1 MGARGILQYGRLRV
15 VRDLSQIREDN
26 MFDQDMYNRPQNMP
40 QQPYGANMNNTL
52 PQPMN
57 GMNNNRIPSLQSSMM
72 TPNISASSFMP
83 GTGDNGGTPSY
94 RRGGGIRGYM
104 HGGSPMQNQRN
115 MRPSNMPQGGEGFI
129 RGSQAIGNMKGMG
142 GEAGSNYLRQY
153 ATDRRGFN
161 NLNQFNDA
169 HGASVRQSDFLR
181 DRVNREV
188 MAPQQQPAQQPNPMD
203 VAGPATYNQMYPERC
218 PMHGHNDAC
227 MGGVGGQAQRQF
239 ERNYANAREYP
250 NRGQRPTDAPSQYQ
264 TTQAAL
270 NRNLPQGVG
279 RNVMDYLYSQPEQQ
293 LNRRLLNTNPR
304 PLNPGSGM
312 ASGGS
317 VGGLSD
323 LMEILKAAQEGEQVH
338 NQIPQYA
345 HGGHVP
351 GYKFGGKIGK
361 ALGKVV
367 GVAAPFI
374 GAAVGGPGGAAIGG
388 ALGGA
393 MQGGNRKK
401 ILKNAAIGA
410 GLGYAGSGGF
420 GELGGI
426 GKIIPS
432 VNAGVGG
439 MMNGQGFSAFS
450 NPFAGGVG
458 AGGVAGANVAGQVAG
473 QNKETP
479 APGGIGGM
487 LAKAAPWLLGGAV
500 LGTAFGK
507 NKVPYEEPL
516 GVRVAESGM
525 HHKHEPFREAR
536 PTDRIARILA
546 DDELGVG
553 RAPQFFEDVNPET
566 QYYAAK
572 GGLMRHMANGGYL
585 DGHTGGQDDDIDAKL
600 SDGEYVLSADVV
612 SGLGDGNNRHG
623 AKKLDKF
630 MSNVRSHK
638 YAKGGKGLPPKAKS
652 LESYMKSRRA

>member
-57 GMNNNRIPSLQSSMM
+57 GMNNNRIPSLQASMM

-104 HGGSPMQNQRN
+104 HGGQTSGQSSREGAAPPLNLAAIMNAMPRIGGRGR
-115 MRPSNMPQGGEGFI
+115 RP
-129 RGSQAIGNMKGMG
+129 
-142 GEAGSNYLRQY
+142 
-153 ATDRRGFN
+153 D
-161 NLNQFNDA
+161 NLNMQPSSITNQGNYGVNYD
-169 HGASVRQSDFLR
+169 HNIPSLQ
-181 DRVNREV
+181 DRKNISGYDNINHVLQQRINNQGQQ
-188 MAPQQQPAQQPNPMD
+188 MAA
-203 VAGPATYNQMYPERC
+203 
-218 PMHGHNDAC
+218 
-227 MGGVGGQAQRQF
+227 
-239 ERNYANAREYP
+239 
-250 NRGQRPTDAPSQYQ
+250 
-264 TTQAAL
+264 
-270 NRNLPQGVG
+270 
-279 RNVMDYLYSQPEQQ
+279 
-293 LNRRLLNTNPR
+293 
-304 PLNPGSGM
+304 
-312 ASGGS
+312 GGS
-317 VGGLSD
+317 VNGLSD

-473 QNKETP
+473 SA
-479 APGGIGGM
+479 APGAQQASTGGLGDM
-487 LAKAAPWLLGGAV
+487 FSKYALPLGALAFGAKM
-500 LGTAFGK
+500 FGK
-507 NKVPYEEPL
+507 NKVPYEDPL
-516 GVRVAESGM
+516 GVKVAQSGF
-525 HHKHEPFREAR
+525 HNKPEPFREPKPTERVAR
-536 PTDRIARILA
+536 VLS
-546 DDELGVG
+546 DEDLGFG
-553 RAPQFFEDVNPET
+553 FAPQYFEDVNPET
-566 QYYAAK
+566 QYAAH
-572 GGLMRHMANGGYL
+572 GGLMRHMADGGYL

-623 AKKLDKF
+623 AKKLDMF
-630 MSNVRSHK
+630 MQKVRAHK
-638 YAKGGKGLPPKAKS
+638 YAKGGRGLPPKAKS

>member
-57 GMNNNRIPSLQSSMM
+57 GMNNNRIPSLQASMM

-104 HGGSPMQNQRN
+104 HGGQTSGQSSREGAAPPLNLAAIMNAMPRIGGRGR
-115 MRPSNMPQGGEGFI
+115 RP
-129 RGSQAIGNMKGMG
+129 
-142 GEAGSNYLRQY
+142 
-153 ATDRRGFN
+153 D
-161 NLNQFNDA
+161 NLNMQPSSITNQGNYGVNYD
-169 HGASVRQSDFLR
+169 HNIPSLQ
-181 DRVNREV
+181 DRKNISGYDNINHVL
-188 MAPQQQPAQQPNPMD
+188 QQRINNQGQQ
-203 VAGPATYNQMYPERC
+203 
-218 PMHGHNDAC
+218 
-227 MGGVGGQAQRQF
+227 
-239 ERNYANAREYP
+239 
-250 NRGQRPTDAPSQYQ
+250 
-264 TTQAAL
+264 
-270 NRNLPQGVG
+270 
-279 RNVMDYLYSQPEQQ
+279 
-293 LNRRLLNTNPR
+293 
-304 PLNPGSGM
+304 M

-317 VGGLSD
+317 VNGLSD

-623 AKKLDKF
+623 AKKIDKF

>member
-57 GMNNNRIPSLQSSMM
+57 GMNNNRIPSLQASMM

-94 RRGGGIRGYM
+94 RRGGM
-104 HGGSPMQNQRN
+104 
-115 MRPSNMPQGGEGFI
+115 
-129 RGSQAIGNMKGMG
+129 
-142 GEAGSNYLRQY
+142 
-153 ATDRRGFN
+153 
-161 NLNQFNDA
+161 
-169 HGASVRQSDFLR
+169 
-181 DRVNREV
+181 VNR
-188 MAPQQQPAQQPNPMD
+188 
-203 VAGPATYNQMYPERC
+203 
-218 PMHGHNDAC
+218 
-227 MGGVGGQAQRQF
+227 
-239 ERNYANAREYP
+239 YAA
-250 NRGQRPTDAPSQYQ
+250 
-264 TTQAAL
+264 
-270 NRNLPQGVG
+270 
-279 RNVMDYLYSQPEQQ
+279 
-293 LNRRLLNTNPR
+293 
-304 PLNPGSGM
+304 
-312 ASGGS
+312 
-317 VGGLSD
+317 GGLSD